1 MLRTQIFSL
10 AFSIF
15 LFLFILELIRR
26 EKLLERY
33 SLLWLGVAVLM
44 MVASLSRRLLD
55 ILAESVGI
63 YYPPAALF
71 LVGLLFIVALLLHFS
86 LVISSMSEENKIL
99 AQKMALLES
108 DIIEKE
114 NEV

>member
-10 AFSIF
+10 VFSIF

-26 EKLLERY
+26 EKLLEKY

-86 LVISSMSEENKIL
+86 LVISRMSEENKIL

-114 NEV
+114 NEF

>member
-1 MLRTQIFSL
+1 MLRTHIFSL
-10 AFSIF
+10 AFSIL
-15 LFLFILELIRR
+15 LFVSIIELIRR
-26 EKLLERY
+26 RKLLERY

-44 MVASLSRRLLD
+44 MVASISRRLLD

-71 LVGLLFIVALLLHFS
+71 LVALLFIVALLLHFS
-86 LVISSMSEENKIL
+86 LVISRMSEENKIL
-99 AQKMALLES
+99 AQKIALLES
-108 DIIEKE
+108 DFIERE

>member
-1 MLRTQIFSL
+1 MLRTHIFSL
-10 AFSIF
+10 VFSIF
-15 LFLFILELIRR
+15 LFVIIIELIRR
-26 EKLLERY
+26 KKLLERY
-33 SLLWLGVAVLM
+33 SLLWLGVAGLM
-44 MVASLSRRLLD
+44 MVVSVSRGLLD
-55 ILAESVGI
+55 FLAESVGI

-86 LVISSMSEENKIL
+86 LVISRMSEENKTL
-99 AQKMALLES
+99 AQKIALLEC

>member
-1 MLRTQIFSL
+1 MLRANIFSL
-10 AFSIF
+10 VFSVF
-15 LFLFILELIRR
+15 LFLFIIELIRR
-26 EKLLERY
+26 KKLLEKY
-33 SLLWLGVAVLM
+33 SLLWLAIAVFM

-86 LVISSMSEENKIL
+86 LVISRMSEENKTL
-99 AQKMALLES
+99 AQKIALLEI
-108 DIIEKE
+108 DIFE
-114 NEV
+114 NEE